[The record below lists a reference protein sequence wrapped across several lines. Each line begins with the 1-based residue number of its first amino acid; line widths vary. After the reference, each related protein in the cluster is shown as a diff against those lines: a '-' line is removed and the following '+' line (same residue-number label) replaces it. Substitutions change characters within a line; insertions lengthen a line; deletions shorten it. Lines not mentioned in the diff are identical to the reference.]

1 MKTLIIVC
9 AIAFVSV
16 SSSLDLCFVIFLHIH
31 VTSLV
36 GERGEGRG
44 ERGEG
49 RGERGEGRGERGE
62 GRGERGE

>member
-16 SSSLDLCFVIFLHIH
+16 SNSLDLCFVIFLHIH

-36 GERGEGRG
+36 GERREGGVTNDSCAGVAKYVPTYGGEVKVPRV
-44 ERGEG
+44 
-49 RGERGEGRGERGE
+49 
-62 GRGERGE
+62 